1 MKFKKFVTFVSILG
15 MLCCTVPRVSYADTI
30 NIKYGKQK
38 INYSDAQVKYTING
52 SNIKSKHPGIIIDG
66 ISLASA
72 KEVFSDSKIGLSY
85 KYNKK
90 NNTLELK
97 RDKTTLVLT
106 LNSITAK
113 VNGKSEVLPVEPRMV
128 EFSDKTKDVYVPTR
142 YVAKTFGLTYTWDA
156 SSGVASMTGKTVK
169 KKKVVKSDS
178 KAKTKKDKNNTKKD
192 KKSKTN
198 KKATKKTTTKTTT
211 KSVKETFIYSG
222 KSYDVKN
229 KKVIFSIE
237 DIELNT
243 AKLPGVYVGKTLM
256 GPAKSLFLSD
266 SMEGSFSLSKSKKTA
281 TISFGDNDLIL
292 TLGSKNAE
300 LNGAQVKL
308 EKAPD
313 FIKLNFSNKDEVYIP
328 MESICELFN
337 IDIETS
343 GNVSTLSLPDDDEDV
358 EDVGDDENPKPTPEP
373 TPEPSNEA
381 DKPLQPFVANKL
393 PFSWKSKVNPAT
405 AFNAVQSLNGK
416 NTSAGSS
423 IADIV
428 NLSGNQADNFDT
440 YTITSTEGFSGIKGN
455 MANNQL
461 TVSLDNV
468 SSNGSQ
474 SYTSNIRTVNYIN
487 TTYNAASN
495 STNISF
501 GLADGVVGYDMS
513 LSKDGKSLNVKI
525 YKNTITEIKGS
536 YNKGVYTFTFTGL
549 APLSVNDN
557 GSSDSNQNLAIPNI
571 IDTIGSGS
579 YVDNTGSALSLF
591 SYFSNGIAGASLS
604 VNKTSRLTYYTSQSG
619 NTLTI
624 TFSQAS
630 TPANVVGATIALPS
644 GLDTSEIE
652 DEDNYFSGNF
662 TITLPGDLRSHFNSK
677 PIKYDANKVS
687 NVNISLNDS
696 GDTVLTFYTTKLY
709 AYRLTVSKSQIKVA
723 IDRAKNLYSKVVVI
737 DPGHGG
743 HDDGTTSQNKIYKE
757 KNVVL
762 SIGYTYFRNYLNDE
776 DLKVYWTRKGDTY
789 PTLYERAAFPKKVD
803 ADIFISVHM
812 NSFPKATPKGTE
824 VFYSTRNNILQPNG
838 LSSYT
843 MASMFLKNIT
853 STFSTFNRGVKTAAY
868 VVTNMNTVPAVL
880 LEYGFLSNE
889 DDLAKFSKL
898 ENQDKAAEVLYDT
911 IEEIFDNYPTG
922 R

>member
-15 MLCCTVPRVSYADTI
+15 MLCCTVPTVSYADTI

-90 NNTLELK
+90 KNTLELK

-106 LNSITAK
+106 LNSINSK
-113 VNGKSEVLPVEPRMV
+113 VNGKSEVLPVEPRIV
-128 EFSDKTKDVYVPTR
+128 EFSDKTKDIYVPTR

-169 KKKVVKSDS
+169 KKKAVKSDS
-178 KAKTKKDKNNTKKD
+178 KAKTKKDKNNTKED
-192 KKSKTN
+192 KKSKTNKTN
-198 KKATKKTTTKTTT
+198 KKATKKTTP

-237 DIELNT
+237 DLELNT

-328 MESICELFN
+328 MESICELFD

-343 GNVSTLSLPDDDEDV
+343 GNVSTLSLPDDDEAV

-373 TPEPSNEA
+373 TPEPGNEA

-393 PFSWKSKVNPAT
+393 PFSWKSKVSPAT

-487 TTYNAASN
+487 ATYNAASN

-513 LSKDGKSLNVKI
+513 LSKDGKSLIVKI

>member
-30 NIKYGKQK
+30 NIKYGKQN

-85 KYNKK
+85 KYNKTK
-90 NNTLELK
+90 NTLELK

-113 VNGKSEVLPVEPRMV
+113 VNGKSETLPVEPRMV
-128 EFSDKTKDVYVPTR
+128 EFSDKTKDIYVPTR

-169 KKKVVKSDS
+169 KKKAVKSDS

-198 KKATKKTTTKTTT
+198 KTNKKATKKTTT

-266 SMEGSFSLSKSKKTA
+266 SMEGSFTLSKSKKSA
-281 TISFGDNDLIL
+281 TISFGDNNLIL

-313 FIKLNFSNKDEVYIP
+313 FIKLNFSNKNEVYIP
-328 MESICELFN
+328 MESICELFD

-343 GNVSTLSLPDDDEDV
+343 GNVSTLSLPDDDEAV
-358 EDVGDDENPKPTPEP
+358 EDVGDDENSKPTPEP

-381 DKPLQPFVANKL
+381 EQPLQPFVANKL

-501 GLADGVVGYDMS
+501 GLADGVVGYEML

-843 MASMFLKNIT
+843 MAGMFLKNIT

>member
-1 MKFKKFVTFVSILG
+1 MKFKKFVTFVSVLG
-15 MLCCTVPRVSYADTI
+15 MLCCTIPSVSYAENI

-90 NNTLELK
+90 KNTLELK

-106 LNSITAK
+106 LNSITSK

-128 EFSDKTKDVYVPTR
+128 EFSDKTKDIYVPTR

-198 KKATKKTTTKTTT
+198 KKATKKTTT

-313 FIKLNFSNKDEVYIP
+313 FIKLNFSNKNEVYIP
-328 MESICELFN
+328 MESICELFD

-373 TPEPSNEA
+373 TPEPGNEA
-381 DKPLQPFVANKL
+381 EKPLQPFVANKL

-487 TTYNAASN
+487 ATYNAASN
-495 STNISF
+495 SSNISF
-501 GLADGVVGYDMS
+501 SLADGVVGYDMS

-579 YVDNTGSALSLF
+579 YVDNTGSALSMF

-604 VNKTSRLTYYTSQSG
+604 VNKTSRLSYYTSQSG

-630 TPANVVGATIALPS
+630 TPANVAGATIALPS

-662 TITLPGDLRSHFNSK
+662 TITLPGDLRNHFNSK

-687 NVNISLNDS
+687 NVNISLDDS

-776 DLKVYWTRKGDTY
+776 DLKVYWTRKDDTY

-812 NSFPKATPKGTE
+812 NSFPKTTPKGTE

-880 LEYGFLSNE
+880 LEYGFLSNK
-889 DDLAKFSKL
+889 DDLEKFSKL

>member
-1 MKFKKFVTFVSILG
+1 MKFKKFVTFVSVLG
-15 MLCCTVPRVSYADTI
+15 MLCCTVPSVSYAENI

-90 NNTLELK
+90 KNTLELK

-106 LNSITAK
+106 LNSITSK

-128 EFSDKTKDVYVPTR
+128 EFSDKTKDIYVPTR

-169 KKKVVKSDS
+169 KKKAVKSDS

-192 KKSKTN
+192 KKSTTNKTN
-198 KKATKKTTTKTTT
+198 KKATKKTTT

-358 EDVGDDENPKPTPEP
+358 EDVGDDENSKPTPEP

-381 DKPLQPFVANKL
+381 EQPLQPFVANKL
-393 PFSWKSKVNPAT
+393 PFSWKSKVSPAT

-501 GLADGVVGYDMS
+501 GLADGVVGYEML

>member
-113 VNGKSEVLPVEPRMV
+113 VNGKSEVLPVEPRIV
-128 EFSDKTKDVYVPTR
+128 EFNDKTKDIYVPTR

-156 SSGVASMTGKTVK
+156 SSGVALMTGKTVK
-169 KKKVVKSDS
+169 KKKAVKSDS

-198 KKATKKTTTKTTT
+198 KTNKKATKKTTT

-313 FIKLNFSNKDEVYIP
+313 FIKLNFSNKNEVYIP
-328 MESICELFN
+328 MESICELFD

-358 EDVGDDENPKPTPEP
+358 EDVGDDENPKPAPEP

-381 DKPLQPFVANKL
+381 EQPLQPFVANKL
-393 PFSWKSKVNPAT
+393 PFSWKSKVSPST

-501 GLADGVVGYDMS
+501 GLADGIVGYEMS

-549 APLSVNDN
+549 APLSINDN

-591 SYFSNGIAGASLS
+591 SYFSNGVAGASLS

-687 NVNISLNDS
+687 NVNISLDDS

-762 SIGYTYFRNYLNDE
+762 SIAYTYFRNYLNDE
-776 DLKVYWTRKGDTY
+776 DLKVYWTRKDDTY

>member
-106 LNSITAK
+106 LNSITVK

-156 SSGVASMTGKTVK
+156 SSGVASMTGKTVNK
-169 KKKVVKSDS
+169 KKAVKSDS

-198 KKATKKTTTKTTT
+198 KTNKKATKKTTT

-256 GPAKSLFLSD
+256 GPARSLFLSD
-266 SMEGSFSLSKSKKTA
+266 SMEGSFTLSKSKKSA
-281 TISFGDNDLIL
+281 TISFGDNNLIL

-313 FIKLNFSNKDEVYIP
+313 FIKLNFSNKNEVYIP
-328 MESICELFN
+328 MESICELFD

-343 GNVSTLSLPDDDEDV
+343 GNVSTLSLPDDEDV
-358 EDVGDDENPKPTPEP
+358 EDVGDDENSKPTPEP

-381 DKPLQPFVANKL
+381 EQPLQPFVANKL
-393 PFSWKSKVNPAT
+393 PFSWKSKVSPAT

-501 GLADGVVGYDMS
+501 GLADGVVGYEML

>member
-90 NNTLELK
+90 KNTLELK

-106 LNSITAK
+106 LNSITSK

-128 EFSDKTKDVYVPTR
+128 EFSDKTKDIYVPTR

-169 KKKVVKSDS
+169 KKKTVKSDS

-192 KKSKTN
+192 KKSTTNKTN
-198 KKATKKTTTKTTT
+198 KKATKKTTT

-243 AKLPGVYVGKTLM
+243 EKLPGVYVGKTLM
-256 GPAKSLFLSD
+256 GPARSLFLSD
-266 SMEGSFSLSKSKKTA
+266 SMEGSFTLSKSKKSA
-281 TISFGDNDLIL
+281 TISFGDNNLIL

-313 FIKLNFSNKDEVYIP
+313 FIKLNFSNKNEVYIP
-328 MESICELFN
+328 MESICELFD

-358 EDVGDDENPKPTPEP
+358 EDVGDDENSKPTPEP

-381 DKPLQPFVANKL
+381 EQPLQPFVANKL
-393 PFSWKSKVNPAT
+393 PFSWKSKVKPAT

-501 GLADGVVGYDMS
+501 GLADGVVGYEML

>member
-30 NIKYGKQK
+30 NIKYGEQK

-85 KYNKK
+85 KYNKTK
-90 NNTLELK
+90 NTLELK

-106 LNSITAK
+106 LNSITSK
-113 VNGKSEVLPVEPRMV
+113 VNGKSETLPVEPRMV
-128 EFSDKTKDVYVPTR
+128 EFSDKTKDIYVPTR

-169 KKKVVKSDS
+169 KKKAVKSDS

-198 KKATKKTTTKTTT
+198 KTNKKATKKTTT

-256 GPAKSLFLSD
+256 GPARSLFLSD
-266 SMEGSFSLSKSKKTA
+266 SMEGSFTLSKSKKSA
-281 TISFGDNDLIL
+281 TISFGDNNLIL

-313 FIKLNFSNKDEVYIP
+313 FIKLNFSNKNEVYIP
-328 MESICELFN
+328 MESICELFD

-358 EDVGDDENPKPTPEP
+358 EDVGDDENSKPAPEP

-381 DKPLQPFVANKL
+381 EQPLQPFVANKL

-501 GLADGVVGYDMS
+501 GLADGVVGYEML

>member
-15 MLCCTVPRVSYADTI
+15 MLCCTVPTVSYADNI
-30 NIKYGKQK
+30 SIKYGKQK

-85 KYNKK
+85 KYNKTK
-90 NNTLELK
+90 NTLELK

-106 LNSITAK
+106 LNSINSK
-113 VNGKSEVLPVEPRMV
+113 VNGKSETLPVEPRMV
-128 EFSDKTKDVYVPTR
+128 EFSDKTKDIYVPTR

-169 KKKVVKSDS
+169 KKKAVKSDS
-178 KAKTKKDKNNTKKD
+178 KAKTNKDKNNTKKD

-198 KKATKKTTTKTTT
+198 KTNKKATKKTNT

-243 AKLPGVYVGKTLM
+243 EKLPGVYVGKTLM
-256 GPAKSLFLSD
+256 GPARSLFLSD
-266 SMEGSFSLSKSKKTA
+266 SMEGSFTLSKSKKSA

-313 FIKLNFSNKDEVYIP
+313 FIKLNFSNKNEVYIP
-328 MESICELFN
+328 MESICELFD

-358 EDVGDDENPKPTPEP
+358 EDVGNDENPKPTPEP

-381 DKPLQPFVANKL
+381 EQPLQPFVANKL
-393 PFSWKSKVNPAT
+393 PFSWKSKVSPAT

-501 GLADGVVGYDMS
+501 GLADGVVGYEML

>member
-156 SSGVASMTGKTVK
+156 SSGVASMTGKTVNK
-169 KKKVVKSDS
+169 KKAVKSDS

-198 KKATKKTTTKTTT
+198 KTNKKATKKTTT

-256 GPAKSLFLSD
+256 GPARSLFLSD
-266 SMEGSFSLSKSKKTA
+266 SMEGSFTLSKSKKSA
-281 TISFGDNDLIL
+281 TISFGDNNLIL

-313 FIKLNFSNKDEVYIP
+313 FIKLNFSNKNEVYIP
-328 MESICELFN
+328 MESICELFD

-358 EDVGDDENPKPTPEP
+358 EDVGDDENSKPTPEP

-381 DKPLQPFVANKL
+381 EQPLQPFVANKL
-393 PFSWKSKVNPAT
+393 PFSWKSKVSPAT

-487 TTYNAASN
+487 ATYNAASN

-513 LSKDGKSLNVKI
+513 LSKDGKSLIVKI

>member
-15 MLCCTVPRVSYADTI
+15 MLCCTVPTVSYADNI
-30 NIKYGKQK
+30 SIKYGKQK

-90 NNTLELK
+90 KNTLELK

-106 LNSITAK
+106 LNSITSK

-128 EFSDKTKDVYVPTR
+128 EFSDKTKDIYVPTR

-169 KKKVVKSDS
+169 KKKAVKSDS

-192 KKSKTN
+192 KKIKTN
-198 KKATKKTTTKTTT
+198 KKATKKTTT

-243 AKLPGVYVGKTLM
+243 AKLPGVYIGKTLM

-313 FIKLNFSNKDEVYIP
+313 FIKLNFSNKNEVYIP
-328 MESICELFN
+328 MESICELFD

-381 DKPLQPFVANKL
+381 DNPLQPFVANKL

-423 IADIV
+423 ITDIV

-487 TTYNAASN
+487 ATYNAASN
-495 STNISF
+495 SSNISF

-579 YVDNTGSALSLF
+579 YVDNTSSALSMF

>member
-15 MLCCTVPRVSYADTI
+15 MLCCTVPTVSYADNI
-30 NIKYGKQK
+30 SIKYGKQK

-85 KYNKK
+85 KYNKTK
-90 NNTLELK
+90 NTLELK

-113 VNGKSEVLPVEPRMV
+113 VNGKSEVLPVEPRIV
-128 EFSDKTKDVYVPTR
+128 EFNDKTKDIYVPTR

-169 KKKVVKSDS
+169 KKKAVKSDS
-178 KAKTKKDKNNTKKD
+178 KAKTNKDKNNTKKD

-198 KKATKKTTTKTTT
+198 KTNKKATKKTNT

-222 KSYDVKN
+222 KSYNVKN

-266 SMEGSFSLSKSKKTA
+266 SMEGSFSLSKSKKSA
-281 TISFGDNDLIL
+281 TISFGDNNLIL

-313 FIKLNFSNKDEVYIP
+313 FIKLNFSNKNEVYIP
-328 MESICELFN
+328 MESICELFD

-358 EDVGDDENPKPTPEP
+358 EDVGDDENSKPTPEP

-381 DKPLQPFVANKL
+381 EQPLQPFVANKL
-393 PFSWKSKVNPAT
+393 PFSWKSKVSPST

-455 MANNQL
+455 MSNNQL

-501 GLADGVVGYDMS
+501 GLADGVVGYEMS
-513 LSKDGKSLNVKI
+513 LSKDGKSLNVQI

-549 APLSVNDN
+549 APLSINDN

-662 TITLPGDLRSHFNSK
+662 TITLPGDLRNHFNSK

>member
-1 MKFKKFVTFVSILG
+1 MKFKKFVTFVSVLG
-15 MLCCTVPRVSYADTI
+15 MLCCTVPSVSYAENI

-90 NNTLELK
+90 KNTLELK

-106 LNSITAK
+106 LDSITAK

-128 EFSDKTKDVYVPTR
+128 EFSDKTKDIYVPTR

-169 KKKVVKSDS
+169 KKKAVISDS
-178 KAKTKKDKNNTKKD
+178 KAKAKKDKNNTKKD

-198 KKATKKTTTKTTT
+198 KTNKKAAKKTTP

-237 DIELNT
+237 DLELNT

-313 FIKLNFSNKDEVYIP
+313 FIKLNFSNKNEVYIP
-328 MESICELFN
+328 MESICELFD

-358 EDVGDDENPKPTPEP
+358 EDVGDDENSKPAPEP
-373 TPEPSNEA
+373 TPEPGNEA

-461 TVSLDNV
+461 TVGLDNV

-487 TTYNAASN
+487 TSYNAASN
-495 STNISF
+495 SSNISF

-579 YVDNTGSALSLF
+579 YVDNTSSALSMF
-591 SYFSNGIAGASLS
+591 SYFSNGVAGASLS
-604 VNKTSRLTYYTSQSG
+604 VNKTSRLSYYTSQSG

-630 TPANVVGATIALPS
+630 TPANVAGATIALPS

-662 TITLPGDLRSHFNSK
+662 TITLPGDLRNHFNSK

-687 NVNISLNDS
+687 NVNISLDDS

-762 SIGYTYFRNYLNDE
+762 SIAYTYFRNYLNDE
-776 DLKVYWTRKGDTY
+776 DLKVYWTRKDDTY

>member
-1 MKFKKFVTFVSILG
+1 MKFKKFVTFVSVLG
-15 MLCCTVPRVSYADTI
+15 MLCCTVPSVSYAENI

-90 NNTLELK
+90 KNTLELK

-106 LNSITAK
+106 LNSINSK
-113 VNGKSEVLPVEPRMV
+113 VNGKSEVLPVEPRIV
-128 EFSDKTKDVYVPTR
+128 EFSDKTKDIYVPTR

-169 KKKVVKSDS
+169 KKKTVKSDS
-178 KAKTKKDKNNTKKD
+178 KAKAKKGKNNSKKD

-198 KKATKKTTTKTTT
+198 KTDKKATKKTTT

-237 DIELNT
+237 DLELNT

-313 FIKLNFSNKDEVYIP
+313 FIKLNFSNKNEVYIP
-328 MESICELFN
+328 MESICELFD

-381 DKPLQPFVANKL
+381 DNPLQPFVANKL
-393 PFSWKSKVNPAT
+393 PFSWKSKVSPST

-501 GLADGVVGYDMS
+501 GLADGVVGYEMS

-549 APLSVNDN
+549 APLSINDN

-591 SYFSNGIAGASLS
+591 SYFSNGVAGASLS

>member
-15 MLCCTVPRVSYADTI
+15 MLCCTVPTVSYADNI
-30 NIKYGKQK
+30 SIKYGKQK

-90 NNTLELK
+90 KNTLELK

-106 LNSITAK
+106 LDSITAK

-128 EFSDKTKDVYVPTR
+128 EFSDKTKDIYVPTR

-156 SSGVASMTGKTVK
+156 STGVASMTGKTVK
-169 KKKVVKSDS
+169 KKKAVKSDS
-178 KAKTKKDKNNTKKD
+178 KAKTKKDKNNTIKD

-198 KKATKKTTTKTTT
+198 KTNKKATKKTTT

-256 GPAKSLFLSD
+256 GPARSLFLSD
-266 SMEGSFSLSKSKKTA
+266 SMEGSFTLSKSKKSA
-281 TISFGDNDLIL
+281 TISFGDNNLIL

-313 FIKLNFSNKDEVYIP
+313 FIKLNFSNKNEVYIP
-328 MESICELFN
+328 MESICELFD

-358 EDVGDDENPKPTPEP
+358 EDVGDDENSKPTPEP

-381 DKPLQPFVANKL
+381 EQPLQPFVANKL

-557 GSSDSNQNLAIPNI
+557 GSSGSNQNLAIPNI

-579 YVDNTGSALSLF
+579 YVDNTGSALSMF

-604 VNKTSRLTYYTSQSG
+604 VNKTSRLSYYTSQSG

-687 NVNISLNDS
+687 NVNISLDDS

-776 DLKVYWTRKGDTY
+776 DLKVYWTRKDDTY

>member
-156 SSGVASMTGKTVK
+156 SSGVASMTGKTVNK
-169 KKKVVKSDS
+169 KKAVKSDS

-198 KKATKKTTTKTTT
+198 KTNKKATKKTTT

-256 GPAKSLFLSD
+256 GPARSLFLSD
-266 SMEGSFSLSKSKKTA
+266 SMEGSFTLSKSKKSA
-281 TISFGDNDLIL
+281 TISFGDNNLIL

-313 FIKLNFSNKDEVYIP
+313 FIKLNFSNKNEVYIP
-328 MESICELFN
+328 MESICELFD

-373 TPEPSNEA
+373 TPEPGNEA

-501 GLADGVVGYDMS
+501 GLADGVVGYEML

>member
-1 MKFKKFVTFVSILG
+1 
-15 MLCCTVPRVSYADTI
+15 MLCCTVPTVSYADNI
-30 NIKYGKQK
+30 SIKYGKQK

-90 NNTLELK
+90 KNTLELK

-106 LNSITAK
+106 LDSITAK

-128 EFSDKTKDVYVPTR
+128 EFSDKTKDIYVPTR

-156 SSGVASMTGKTVK
+156 STGVASMTGKTVK
-169 KKKVVKSDS
+169 KKKAVKSDS
-178 KAKTKKDKNNTKKD
+178 KAKTKKDKNNTIKD

-198 KKATKKTTTKTTT
+198 KTNKKATKKTTT

-256 GPAKSLFLSD
+256 GPARSLFLSD
-266 SMEGSFSLSKSKKTA
+266 SMEGSFTLSKSKKSA
-281 TISFGDNDLIL
+281 TISFGDNNLIL

-313 FIKLNFSNKDEVYIP
+313 FIKLNFSNKNEVYIP
-328 MESICELFN
+328 MESICELFD

-358 EDVGDDENPKPTPEP
+358 EDVGDDENSKPAPEP

-381 DKPLQPFVANKL
+381 EQPLQPFVANKL

-405 AFNAVQSLNGK
+405 AFNVVQSLNGK

-501 GLADGVVGYDMS
+501 GLADGVVGYEMS

-549 APLSVNDN
+549 APLSINDN

-591 SYFSNGIAGASLS
+591 SYFSNGVAGASLS

>member
-85 KYNKK
+85 KYNKTK
-90 NNTLELK
+90 NTLELK

-113 VNGKSEVLPVEPRMV
+113 VNGKSETLPVEPRMV
-128 EFSDKTKDVYVPTR
+128 EFADKTKDVYVPTR

-169 KKKVVKSDS
+169 KKKAVKSDS

-198 KKATKKTTTKTTT
+198 TTNKKATKKTTP

-243 AKLPGVYVGKTLM
+243 EKLPGVYVGKTLM
-256 GPAKSLFLSD
+256 GPARSLFLSD
-266 SMEGSFSLSKSKKTA
+266 SMEGSFTLSKSKKSA
-281 TISFGDNDLIL
+281 TISFGDNNLIL

-313 FIKLNFSNKDEVYIP
+313 FIKLNFSNKNEVYIP
-328 MESICELFN
+328 MESICELFD

-358 EDVGDDENPKPTPEP
+358 EDVGDDENSKPAPEP

-381 DKPLQPFVANKL
+381 EQPLQPFVANKL

-461 TVSLDNV
+461 TLSLDNV

-501 GLADGVVGYDMS
+501 GLADGVVGYEML

-525 YKNTITEIKGS
+525 YKNTITEITGS

-591 SYFSNGIAGASLS
+591 SYFSNGVAGASLS

>member
-30 NIKYGKQK
+30 NIKYGKQN

-85 KYNKK
+85 KYNKTK
-90 NNTLELK
+90 NTLELK
-97 RDKTTLVLT
+97 RDKTTLLLT

-113 VNGKSEVLPVEPRMV
+113 VNGKSETLPVEPRMV
-128 EFSDKTKDVYVPTR
+128 EFSDKTKDIYVPTR

-169 KKKVVKSDS
+169 KKKAVKSDS

-198 KKATKKTTTKTTT
+198 KTNKKATKKTTT

-266 SMEGSFSLSKSKKTA
+266 SMEGSFTLSKSKKSA
-281 TISFGDNDLIL
+281 TISFGDNNLIL

-313 FIKLNFSNKDEVYIP
+313 FIKLNFSNKNEVYIP
-328 MESICELFN
+328 MESICELFD

-358 EDVGDDENPKPTPEP
+358 EDVGDDENSKPTPEP

-381 DKPLQPFVANKL
+381 EQPLQPFVANKL

-501 GLADGVVGYDMS
+501 GLADGVVGYEML

-776 DLKVYWTRKGDTY
+776 DLKVYWTRKDDTY

>member
-1 MKFKKFVTFVSILG
+1 MKFKKFVTFVSVLG
-15 MLCCTVPRVSYADTI
+15 MLCCTVPSVSYAENI

-90 NNTLELK
+90 KNTLELK

-106 LNSITAK
+106 LNSITSK
-113 VNGKSEVLPVEPRMV
+113 VNGKSEALPVEPRMV
-128 EFSDKTKDVYVPTR
+128 EFSDKTKDIYVPTR

-169 KKKVVKSDS
+169 KKKAVKSDS

-192 KKSKTN
+192 KKSTTNKTN
-198 KKATKKTTTKTTT
+198 KKATKKTTT

-358 EDVGDDENPKPTPEP
+358 EDVGDDENSKPTPEP

-381 DKPLQPFVANKL
+381 EQPLQPFVANKL
-393 PFSWKSKVNPAT
+393 PFSWKSKVSPAT

-501 GLADGVVGYDMS
+501 GLADGVVGYEML

>member
-15 MLCCTVPRVSYADTI
+15 MLCCTVPTVSYADNI
-30 NIKYGKQK
+30 SIKYGKQK

-52 SNIKSKHPGIIIDG
+52 SIIKSKHPGIIIDG

-90 NNTLELK
+90 KNTLELK

-106 LNSITAK
+106 LDSITAK

-128 EFSDKTKDVYVPTR
+128 EFSDKTKDIYVPTR

-156 SSGVASMTGKTVK
+156 STGVASMTGKTVK
-169 KKKVVKSDS
+169 KKKAVKSDS
-178 KAKTKKDKNNTKKD
+178 KAKTKKDKNNTIKD

-198 KKATKKTTTKTTT
+198 KTNKKATKKTTT

-229 KKVIFSIE
+229 KKIIFSIE

-266 SMEGSFSLSKSKKTA
+266 SMEGSFTLSKSKKSA
-281 TISFGDNDLIL
+281 TISFGDNNLIL

-313 FIKLNFSNKDEVYIP
+313 FIKLNFSNKNEVYIP
-328 MESICELFN
+328 MESICELFD

-358 EDVGDDENPKPTPEP
+358 EDVGDDENSKPTPEP

-381 DKPLQPFVANKL
+381 EQPLQPFVANKL

-501 GLADGVVGYDMS
+501 GLADGVVGYEML

>member
-90 NNTLELK
+90 KNTLELK

-106 LNSITAK
+106 LNSITSK

-128 EFSDKTKDVYVPTR
+128 EFSDKTKDIYVPTR

-169 KKKVVKSDS
+169 KKKTVKSDS

-192 KKSKTN
+192 KKSTTNKTN
-198 KKATKKTTTKTTT
+198 KKATKKTTT

-243 AKLPGVYVGKTLM
+243 EKLPGVYVGKTLM
-256 GPAKSLFLSD
+256 GPARSLFLSD
-266 SMEGSFSLSKSKKTA
+266 SMEGSFTLSKSKKSA
-281 TISFGDNDLIL
+281 TISFGDNNLIL

-313 FIKLNFSNKDEVYIP
+313 FIKLNFSNKNEVYIP
-328 MESICELFN
+328 MESICELFD

-358 EDVGDDENPKPTPEP
+358 EDVGDDENSKPTPEP

-381 DKPLQPFVANKL
+381 EQPLQPFVANKL
-393 PFSWKSKVNPAT
+393 PFSWKSKVSPAT

-501 GLADGVVGYDMS
+501 GLADGVVGYEML

>member
-30 NIKYGKQK
+30 NIKYGEQK

-85 KYNKK
+85 KYNKTK
-90 NNTLELK
+90 NTLELK

-106 LNSITAK
+106 LNSITSK
-113 VNGKSEVLPVEPRMV
+113 VNGKSETLPVEPRMV
-128 EFSDKTKDVYVPTR
+128 EFSDKTKDIYVPTR

-169 KKKVVKSDS
+169 KKKAVKSDS

-198 KKATKKTTTKTTT
+198 KTNKKATKKTTT

-256 GPAKSLFLSD
+256 GPARSLFLSD
-266 SMEGSFSLSKSKKTA
+266 SMEGSFTLSKSKKSA
-281 TISFGDNDLIL
+281 TISFGDNNLIL

-313 FIKLNFSNKDEVYIP
+313 FIKLNFSNKNEVYIP
-328 MESICELFN
+328 MESICELFD

-373 TPEPSNEA
+373 TPEPGNEA
-381 DKPLQPFVANKL
+381 EKPLQPFVANKL
-393 PFSWKSKVNPAT
+393 PFSWKSKVNLAT

-416 NTSAGSS
+416 NTSAGSA

-487 TTYNAASN
+487 ATYNAASN
-495 STNISF
+495 SSNISF

-579 YVDNTGSALSLF
+579 YVDNTGSALSMF

-604 VNKTSRLTYYTSQSG
+604 VNKTSRLSYYTSQSG

-630 TPANVVGATIALPS
+630 TPANVAGATIALPS

-662 TITLPGDLRSHFNSK
+662 TITLPGDLRNHFNSK

-687 NVNISLNDS
+687 NVNISLDDS

-776 DLKVYWTRKGDTY
+776 DLKVYWTRKDDTY

-812 NSFPKATPKGTE
+812 NSFPKTTPKGTE

-880 LEYGFLSNE
+880 LEYGFLSNK
-889 DDLAKFSKL
+889 DDLEKFSKL

>member
-85 KYNKK
+85 KYNKTK
-90 NNTLELK
+90 NTLELK
-97 RDKTTLVLT
+97 RDKTTLVLI
-106 LNSITAK
+106 LNSITSK
-113 VNGKSEVLPVEPRMV
+113 VNGKSETLPVEPRMV
-128 EFSDKTKDVYVPTR
+128 EFSDKTKDIYVPTR

-169 KKKVVKSDS
+169 KKKAVKSDS

-198 KKATKKTTTKTTT
+198 KTNKKATKKTTT

-256 GPAKSLFLSD
+256 GPARSLFLSD
-266 SMEGSFSLSKSKKTA
+266 SMEGSFTLSKSKKSA
-281 TISFGDNDLIL
+281 TISFGDNNLIL

-313 FIKLNFSNKDEVYIP
+313 FIKLNFSNKNEVYIP
-328 MESICELFN
+328 MESICELFD

-358 EDVGDDENPKPTPEP
+358 EDVGDDENSKPTPEP

-381 DKPLQPFVANKL
+381 EQPLQPFVANKL
-393 PFSWKSKVNPAT
+393 PFSWKSKVSPAT

-487 TTYNAASN
+487 ATYNAASN

-513 LSKDGKSLNVKI
+513 LSKDGKSLIVKI

-549 APLSVNDN
+549 APLSINDN

-591 SYFSNGIAGASLS
+591 SYFSNGVAGASLS

>member
-15 MLCCTVPRVSYADTI
+15 MLCCTVPTVSYADNI
-30 NIKYGKQK
+30 SIKYGKQK

-90 NNTLELK
+90 KNTLELK

-106 LNSITAK
+106 LDSITAK
-113 VNGKSEVLPVEPRMV
+113 VNGKSEVLPVESRMV
-128 EFSDKTKDVYVPTR
+128 EFSDKTKDIYVPTR

-156 SSGVASMTGKTVK
+156 STGVASMTGKTVK
-169 KKKVVKSDS
+169 KKKAVKSDS
-178 KAKTKKDKNNTKKD
+178 KAKTKKDKNNTIKD

-198 KKATKKTTTKTTT
+198 KTNKKATKKTTT

-256 GPAKSLFLSD
+256 GPARSLFLSD
-266 SMEGSFSLSKSKKTA
+266 SMEGSFTLSKSKKSA
-281 TISFGDNDLIL
+281 TISFGDNNLIL

-328 MESICELFN
+328 MESICELFD

-343 GNVSTLSLPDDDEDV
+343 GNVSTLSLPDDDEAV
-358 EDVGDDENPKPTPEP
+358 EDVGDDENSKPTPEP
-373 TPEPSNEA
+373 TPEPGNEA
-381 DKPLQPFVANKL
+381 EQPLQPFVANKL

-501 GLADGVVGYDMS
+501 GLADGVVGYEML

-525 YKNTITEIKGS
+525 YKNTITEITGS

-591 SYFSNGIAGASLS
+591 SYFSNGVAGASLS

-776 DLKVYWTRKGDTY
+776 DLKVYWTRKDDTY

-880 LEYGFLSNE
+880 LEYGFLSNK

>member
-15 MLCCTVPRVSYADTI
+15 MLCCTVPTVSYADNI
-30 NIKYGKQK
+30 SIKYGKQK

-90 NNTLELK
+90 KNTLELK

-106 LNSITAK
+106 LDSITAK

-128 EFSDKTKDVYVPTR
+128 EFSDKTKDIYVPTR

-156 SSGVASMTGKTVK
+156 STGVASMTGKTVK
-169 KKKVVKSDS
+169 KKKAVKSDS
-178 KAKTKKDKNNTKKD
+178 KAKTKKDKNNTIKD

-198 KKATKKTTTKTTT
+198 KTNKKATKKTTT

-256 GPAKSLFLSD
+256 GPARSLFLSD
-266 SMEGSFSLSKSKKTA
+266 SMEGSFTLSKSKKSA
-281 TISFGDNDLIL
+281 TISFGDNNLIL

-313 FIKLNFSNKDEVYIP
+313 FIKLNFSNKNEVYIP
-328 MESICELFN
+328 MESICELFD

-358 EDVGDDENPKPTPEP
+358 EDVGDDENSKPTPEP
-373 TPEPSNEA
+373 TPEPGNEA
-381 DKPLQPFVANKL
+381 DNPLQPFVANKL

-468 SSNGSQ
+468 SSSGGQ

-495 STNISF
+495 SSNISF

-557 GSSDSNQNLAIPNI
+557 GSSGSNQNLAIPNI

-579 YVDNTGSALSLF
+579 YVDNTGSALSMF

-604 VNKTSRLTYYTSQSG
+604 VNKTSRLSYYTSQSG

-687 NVNISLNDS
+687 NVNISLDDS

-776 DLKVYWTRKGDTY
+776 DLKVYWTRKDDTY

>member
-106 LNSITAK
+106 LNSITSK

-128 EFSDKTKDVYVPTR
+128 EFSDKTKDIYVPTR

-169 KKKVVKSDS
+169 KKKAVKSDS

-192 KKSKTN
+192 KKIKTN
-198 KKATKKTTTKTTT
+198 KKATKKTTT

-256 GPAKSLFLSD
+256 GPARSLFLSD
-266 SMEGSFSLSKSKKTA
+266 SMEGSFTLSKSKKSA
-281 TISFGDNDLIL
+281 TISFGDNNLIL

-313 FIKLNFSNKDEVYIP
+313 FIKLNFSNKNEVYIP
-328 MESICELFN
+328 MESICELFD

-358 EDVGDDENPKPTPEP
+358 EDVGDDENSKPTPEP

-381 DKPLQPFVANKL
+381 EQPLQPFVANKL
-393 PFSWKSKVNPAT
+393 PFSWKSKVSPAT

-501 GLADGVVGYDMS
+501 GLADGVVGYEML

>member
-30 NIKYGKQK
+30 NIKYGKQN

-85 KYNKK
+85 KYNKTK
-90 NNTLELK
+90 NTLELK

-113 VNGKSEVLPVEPRMV
+113 VNGKSETLPVEPRMV
-128 EFSDKTKDVYVPTR
+128 EFSDKTKDIYVPTR

-169 KKKVVKSDS
+169 KKKAVKSDS

-198 KKATKKTTTKTTT
+198 KTNKKATKKTTT

-266 SMEGSFSLSKSKKTA
+266 SMEGSFTLSKSKKSA
-281 TISFGDNDLIL
+281 TISFGDNNLIL

-313 FIKLNFSNKDEVYIP
+313 FIKLNFSNKNEVYIP
-328 MESICELFN
+328 MESICELFD

-358 EDVGDDENPKPTPEP
+358 EDVGDDENSKPTPEP

-381 DKPLQPFVANKL
+381 EQPLQPFVANKL

-405 AFNAVQSLNGK
+405 AFNAAQSLNGK

-501 GLADGVVGYDMS
+501 GLADGVVGYEML

>member
-85 KYNKK
+85 KYNKTK
-90 NNTLELK
+90 NTLELK

-113 VNGKSEVLPVEPRMV
+113 VNGKSETLPVEPRMV
-128 EFSDKTKDVYVPTR
+128 EFADKTKDVYVPTR

-169 KKKVVKSDS
+169 KKKAVKSDS

-198 KKATKKTTTKTTT
+198 TTNKKATKKTTP

-243 AKLPGVYVGKTLM
+243 EKLPGVYVGKTLM
-256 GPAKSLFLSD
+256 GPARSLFLSD
-266 SMEGSFSLSKSKKTA
+266 SMEGSFTLSKSKKSA

-313 FIKLNFSNKDEVYIP
+313 FIKLNFSNKNEVYIP
-328 MESICELFN
+328 MESICELFD

-358 EDVGDDENPKPTPEP
+358 EDVGNDENPKPTPEP

-381 DKPLQPFVANKL
+381 EQPLQPFVANKL
-393 PFSWKSKVNPAT
+393 PFSWKSKVSSST

-501 GLADGVVGYDMS
+501 GLADGVVGYEML

>member
-106 LNSITAK
+106 LNSITSK

-128 EFSDKTKDVYVPTR
+128 EFSDKTKDIYVPTR

-156 SSGVASMTGKTVK
+156 SSGIASMTGKTVK
-169 KKKVVKSDS
+169 KKKAVKSDS
-178 KAKTKKDKNNTKKD
+178 KAKTKKDKNNTKED

-198 KKATKKTTTKTTT
+198 KTNKKATKKTTT

-256 GPAKSLFLSD
+256 GPARSLFLSD
-266 SMEGSFSLSKSKKTA
+266 SMEGSFTLSKSKKSA
-281 TISFGDNDLIL
+281 TISFGDNNLIL

-328 MESICELFN
+328 MESICELFD

-358 EDVGDDENPKPTPEP
+358 EDVGDVENPKPTPEP

-381 DKPLQPFVANKL
+381 DNPLQPFVANKL

-428 NLSGNQADNFDT
+428 NLSGNQADNFDI

-501 GLADGVVGYDMS
+501 GLADGVVGYEMS

-549 APLSVNDN
+549 APLSINDN

-591 SYFSNGIAGASLS
+591 SYFSNGVAGASLS
-604 VNKTSRLTYYTSQSG
+604 VNKTSRLSYYTSQSG

-630 TPANVVGATIALPS
+630 TPANVAGATIALPS

-662 TITLPGDLRSHFNSK
+662 TITLPGDLRNHFNSK

-687 NVNISLNDS
+687 NVNISLDDS

-776 DLKVYWTRKGDTY
+776 DLKVYWTRKDDTY

-880 LEYGFLSNE
+880 LEYGFLSNK
-889 DDLAKFSKL
+889 DDLEKFSKL

>member
-15 MLCCTVPRVSYADTI
+15 MLCCTVPTVSYADNI
-30 NIKYGKQK
+30 SIKYGKQK

-90 NNTLELK
+90 KNTLELK

-169 KKKVVKSDS
+169 KKKAVISDS
-178 KAKTKKDKNNTKKD
+178 KAKAKKDKNTTKKD

-198 KKATKKTTTKTTT
+198 KTDKKATKKTTT

-237 DIELNT
+237 DLELNT

-313 FIKLNFSNKDEVYIP
+313 FIKLNFSNKNEVYIP
-328 MESICELFN
+328 MESICELFD

-343 GNVSTLSLPDDDEDV
+343 GNVSTLSLPDDDEVV

-373 TPEPSNEA
+373 TPEPGNEA

-393 PFSWKSKVNPAT
+393 PFSWKSKVSPAT
-405 AFNAVQSLNGK
+405 AFNAAQSLNGK

-501 GLADGVVGYDMS
+501 GLADGVVGYEML

-579 YVDNTGSALSLF
+579 YVDNTGSALSMF

>member
-30 NIKYGKQK
+30 SIKYGKQK

-85 KYNKK
+85 KYNKTK
-90 NNTLELK
+90 NTLELK

-128 EFSDKTKDVYVPTR
+128 EFSDKTKDIYVPTR

-169 KKKVVKSDS
+169 KKKAVKSDS
-178 KAKTKKDKNNTKKD
+178 KAKTKKDKNNTIKD

-198 KKATKKTTTKTTT
+198 KTNKKATKKTTT

-256 GPAKSLFLSD
+256 GPVKSLFLSD

-281 TISFGDNDLIL
+281 TISFGDNNLIL

-313 FIKLNFSNKDEVYIP
+313 FIKLNFSNKNEVYIP
-328 MESICELFN
+328 MESICELFD

-343 GNVSTLSLPDDDEDV
+343 GNVSTLSLPDDEDV
-358 EDVGDDENPKPTPEP
+358 EDVGDDENSKPAPEP

-381 DKPLQPFVANKL
+381 EQPLQPFVANKL
-393 PFSWKSKVNPAT
+393 PFSWKSKVSPST

-501 GLADGVVGYDMS
+501 GLADGVVGYEMS

-549 APLSVNDN
+549 APLSINDN

-591 SYFSNGIAGASLS
+591 SYFSNGVAGASLS

-662 TITLPGDLRSHFNSK
+662 TITLPGDLRSHFISK

>member
-1 MKFKKFVTFVSILG
+1 MKFKKFVTFVSVLG
-15 MLCCTVPRVSYADTI
+15 MLCCTVPSVSYAENI

-90 NNTLELK
+90 KNTLELK

-106 LNSITAK
+106 LNSINSK

-128 EFSDKTKDVYVPTR
+128 EFSDKTKDIYVPTR

-198 KKATKKTTTKTTT
+198 KKTTKKTTT

-256 GPAKSLFLSD
+256 GPARSLFLSD
-266 SMEGSFSLSKSKKTA
+266 SMEGSFTLSKSKKSA
-281 TISFGDNDLIL
+281 TISFGDNNLIL

-328 MESICELFN
+328 MESICELFD

-358 EDVGDDENPKPTPEP
+358 EDVGDVENPKPTPEP

-381 DKPLQPFVANKL
+381 DNPLQPFVANKL

-501 GLADGVVGYDMS
+501 GLADGVVGYEMS

-591 SYFSNGIAGASLS
+591 SYFSNGVAGASLS

-762 SIGYTYFRNYLNDE
+762 SIAYTYFRNYLNDE
-776 DLKVYWTRKGDTY
+776 DLKVYWTRKDDTY

>member
-169 KKKVVKSDS
+169 KKKAVKSDS

-198 KKATKKTTTKTTT
+198 KTNKKATKKTTT

-281 TISFGDNDLIL
+281 TISFGDNNLIL

-313 FIKLNFSNKDEVYIP
+313 FIKLNFSNKNEVYIP
-328 MESICELFN
+328 MESICELFD

-358 EDVGDDENPKPTPEP
+358 EDVGDDENSKPTPEP

-381 DKPLQPFVANKL
+381 EQPLQPFVANKL
-393 PFSWKSKVNPAT
+393 PFSWKSKVKPAT

-501 GLADGVVGYDMS
+501 GLADGVVGYEML

>member
-30 NIKYGKQK
+30 SIKYGKQK

-85 KYNKK
+85 KYNKTK
-90 NNTLELK
+90 NTLELK

-128 EFSDKTKDVYVPTR
+128 EFSDKTKDIYVPTR

-169 KKKVVKSDS
+169 KKKAVKSDS
-178 KAKTKKDKNNTKKD
+178 KAKTKKDKNNTIKD

-198 KKATKKTTTKTTT
+198 KTNKKATKKTTT

-222 KSYDVKN
+222 TSYDVKN

-256 GPAKSLFLSD
+256 GPVKSLFLSD

-281 TISFGDNDLIL
+281 TISFGDNNLIL

-313 FIKLNFSNKDEVYIP
+313 FIKLNFSNKNEVYIP
-328 MESICELFN
+328 MESICELFD

-358 EDVGDDENPKPTPEP
+358 EDVGDDENSKPAPEP

-381 DKPLQPFVANKL
+381 EQPLQPFVANKL
-393 PFSWKSKVNPAT
+393 PFSWKSKVSPST

-501 GLADGVVGYDMS
+501 GLADGVVGYEMS

-536 YNKGVYTFTFTGL
+536 YNKGGYTFTFTGL
-549 APLSVNDN
+549 APLSINDN

-591 SYFSNGIAGASLS
+591 SYFSNGVAGASLS

>member
-30 NIKYGKQK
+30 NIKYGKQN

-85 KYNKK
+85 KYNKTK
-90 NNTLELK
+90 NTLELK
-97 RDKTTLVLT
+97 RDKTTLLLT

-113 VNGKSEVLPVEPRMV
+113 VNGKSETLPVEPRMV
-128 EFSDKTKDVYVPTR
+128 EFSDKTKDIYVPTR

-169 KKKVVKSDS
+169 KKKAVKSDS
-178 KAKTKKDKNNTKKD
+178 KAKTKKDKNNTKED
-192 KKSKTN
+192 KKSKTNKTN
-198 KKATKKTTTKTTT
+198 KKATKKTTP

-237 DIELNT
+237 DLELNT

-266 SMEGSFSLSKSKKTA
+266 SMEGSFTLSKSKKSA
-281 TISFGDNDLIL
+281 TISFGDNNLIL

-313 FIKLNFSNKDEVYIP
+313 FIKLNFSNKNEVYIP
-328 MESICELFN
+328 MESICELFD

-358 EDVGDDENPKPTPEP
+358 EDVGDDENSKPTPEP

-381 DKPLQPFVANKL
+381 EQPLQPFVANKL

-468 SSNGSQ
+468 SSSGGQ

-495 STNISF
+495 SSNISF

-776 DLKVYWTRKGDTY
+776 DLKVYWTRKDDTY

>member
-1 MKFKKFVTFVSILG
+1 MKFKKFVTFVSVLG
-15 MLCCTVPRVSYADTI
+15 MLCCTVPSVSYAENI

-90 NNTLELK
+90 KNTLELK
-97 RDKTTLVLT
+97 RVKTTLVLT
-106 LNSITAK
+106 LNSINSK

-128 EFSDKTKDVYVPTR
+128 EFSDKTKDIYVPTR

-169 KKKVVKSDS
+169 KKKAVKSDS

-192 KKSKTN
+192 KKIKTN
-198 KKATKKTTTKTTT
+198 KKATKKTTT

-243 AKLPGVYVGKTLM
+243 AKLPGVYIGKTLM

-313 FIKLNFSNKDEVYIP
+313 FIKLNFSNKNEVYIP
-328 MESICELFN
+328 MESICELFD

-381 DKPLQPFVANKL
+381 DNPLQPFVANKL

-423 IADIV
+423 ITDIV

-487 TTYNAASN
+487 ATYNAASN
-495 STNISF
+495 SSNISF

-579 YVDNTGSALSLF
+579 YVDNTSSALSMF

>member
-1 MKFKKFVTFVSILG
+1 MKFKKFVTFVSVLG
-15 MLCCTVPRVSYADTI
+15 MLCCTVPSVSYAENI

-106 LNSITAK
+106 LNSINSK

-128 EFSDKTKDVYVPTR
+128 EFSDKTKDIYVPTR

-169 KKKVVKSDS
+169 KKKAVKSDS

-198 KKATKKTTTKTTT
+198 KTNKKATKKTTT

-266 SMEGSFSLSKSKKTA
+266 SMEGSFTLSKSKKSA
-281 TISFGDNDLIL
+281 TISFGDNNLIL

-313 FIKLNFSNKDEVYIP
+313 FIKLNFSNKNEVYIP
-328 MESICELFN
+328 MESICELFD

-358 EDVGDDENPKPTPEP
+358 EDVGDDENSKPTPEP

-381 DKPLQPFVANKL
+381 EQPLQPFVANKL

-501 GLADGVVGYDMS
+501 GLADGVVGYEML

>member
-90 NNTLELK
+90 KNTLELK

-106 LNSITAK
+106 LNSITSK

-128 EFSDKTKDVYVPTR
+128 EFSDKTKDIYVPTR

-169 KKKVVKSDS
+169 KKKTVKSDS

-192 KKSKTN
+192 KKSTTNKTN
-198 KKATKKTTTKTTT
+198 KKATKKTTT

-243 AKLPGVYVGKTLM
+243 EKLPGVYVGKTLM
-256 GPAKSLFLSD
+256 GPARSLFLSD
-266 SMEGSFSLSKSKKTA
+266 SMEGSFTLSKSKKSA
-281 TISFGDNDLIL
+281 TISFGDNNLIL
-292 TLGSKNAE
+292 TLGSKSAE

-313 FIKLNFSNKDEVYIP
+313 FIKLNFSNKNEVYIP
-328 MESICELFN
+328 MESICELFD

-358 EDVGDDENPKPTPEP
+358 EDVGDDENSKPAPEP

-381 DKPLQPFVANKL
+381 EQPLQPFVANKL
-393 PFSWKSKVNPAT
+393 PFSWKSKVKPAT

-501 GLADGVVGYDMS
+501 GLADGVVGYEML

-549 APLSVNDN
+549 APLSINDN